1 MLILSLV
8 VPNLYLEILDIVHL
22 SAQREIVTMV
32 GLRPIDEVPFPAV
45 IIDNGRPQDPM
56 GYIKH
61 SKDIVTE
68 EDAWGEG
75 MKKSIMLF
83 ESLNKLQN
91 S

>member
-1 MLILSLV
+1 M
-8 VPNLYLEILDIVHL
+8 
-22 SAQREIVTMV
+22 A
-32 GLRPIDEVPFPAV
+32 GLRPIDKVPFPAV

-75 MKKSIMLF
+75 MKKSICWV
-83 ESLNKLQN
+83 K
-91 S
+91 